1 MDFMTRLL
9 EGIEQDNKNGIPA
22 HSPIEQRWTASSS
35 SLLSPAS
42 AHSAGS
48 SQDGLHS
55 WVGIISYLPAGDEDN
70 DASIRQQR
78 DEITNIFTGRYCDLM
93 QKVGRDVQ
101 TTSHWA
107 KLEQPLT
114 TWQLVDL
121 RLFLQERFPIQ
132 LLNQV
137 RGILDPKNLLGNQL
151 LNSVLGKPST
161 SATSVTGTMVNPKE
175 QSNTNRD

>member
-9 EGIEQDNKNGIPA
+9 GGIEQDNENGIPA

-48 SQDGLHS
+48 SSDGLHS

-70 DASIRQQR
+70 ASIRQQR
-78 DEITNIFTGRYCDLM
+78 DEITKLFTGRYCDLM
-93 QKVGRDVQ
+93 QKIGKDVQ
-101 TTSHWA
+101 ATSHWA
-107 KLEQPLT
+107 KLEKPLT

-132 LLNQV
+132 LLNGA
-137 RGILDPKNLLGNQL
+137 RGRLDPKNLLGNQL
-151 LNSVLGKPST
+151 LNTVLGKSVPPSSPPT
-161 SATSVTGTMVNPKE
+161 SH
-175 QSNTNRD
+175 